1 MTDPTQEQIK
11 SLEERLAREPQSPL
25 FARLAAYYL
34 STGRPKDALRLCDNG
49 LAHYPF
55 YSTAH
60 LIKGNVLV
68 SLGMMAE
75 AKHEYEV
82 VREFM
87 PSSETASRLWSSIDL
102 GTPSDFISTPAAEEI
117 AEATETVAEP
127 EPIPIIEPEPVEEAV
142 AAPAPTPEPV
152 VEEVVQQEAA
162 PPEEM
167 TAVAEEVPPQEPV
180 AEEPPPVEPAEAT
193 TVAEDAFGMPVEPAP
208 AEEEPFGAAQKL
220 GLPFTEEPISSAET
234 GFGAPAEATPQAV
247 EETPFGELPVQ
258 EPETAT
264 DPFGQVLEP
273 PAETTA
279 PETTE
284 PAVEIP
290 AEAATSEQPE
300 WLDAFS
306 QLQQPTEESPA
317 AAAQAPVEEENPFA
331 AFGSDQPTSAAEAE
345 SYEDYTARVRMELFG
360 TENTMSLEEYL
371 QGTPSSGPGEPD
383 QIGELA
389 EKLKTSPRITPPVI
403 NFAEKSNRTAGDVD
417 AASESGFVTPTLAEI
432 YVKQGWYDDAIKA
445 YKTLAANKPEEREKY
460 ELRVAEI
467 EEMRKSSK

>member
-34 STGRPKDALRLCDNG
+34 SMGRAQDALRLCDNG

-82 VREFM
+82 VCEFM

-102 GTPSDFISTPAAEEI
+102 GTPSDSIAAPATEEI
-117 AEATETVAEP
+117 AEVAETAAEP
-127 EPIPIIEPEPVEEAV
+127 EPMPVTE
-142 AAPAPTPEPV
+142 PEPV
-152 VEEVVQQEAA
+152 VEEIAAPEPTPEPVIEEAVQETAAPAEEAA
-162 PPEEM
+162 
-167 TAVAEEVPPQEPV
+167 AIAEEVPPQEAI
-180 AEEPPPVEPAEAT
+180 AEEPPPVQQTET
-193 TVAEDAFGMPVEPAP
+193 TEVAEDAFGLPIEPTPV
-208 AEEEPFGAAQKL
+208 EEEPTGAAEKL
-220 GLPFTEEPISSAET
+220 GLPFTEEPPVPTEYEVEAT
-234 GFGAPAEATPQAV
+234 AGATPQAI
-247 EETPFGELPVQ
+247 EETPFGETPAQ
-258 EPETAT
+258 EPEALQ
-264 DPFGQVLEP
+264 DSFGQLLE
-273 PAETTA
+273 T
-279 PETTE
+279 
-284 PAVEIP
+284 P
-290 AEAATSEQPE
+290 AEAAAPETSEPAIDTPAEASATGQPE
-300 WLDAFS
+300 WFDAFS
-306 QLQQPTEESPA
+306 QLQQPAGETPA
-317 AAAQAPVEEENPFA
+317 TPAPAPEEENPFA
-331 AFGSDQPTSAAEAE
+331 AFGSDQATPAADAE
-345 SYEDYTARVRMELFG
+345 SYEDFTARVRMELFG

-371 QGTPSSGPGEPD
+371 QGTPSSDAGEPD

-403 NFAEKSNRTAGDVD
+403 NFAEKSNRTSGDVD
-417 AASESGFVTPTLAEI
+417 AVSESGFVTPTLAEI

-460 ELRVAEI
+460 ELRITEI
-467 EEMRKSSK
+467 EEMKRSS